1 MGILFHPVPQSV
13 TPQAFLI
20 ALQSHGYEHIYE
32 YLKSSKSQWEE
43 CVSFLHIKVK
53 PPSGPWAMVHG
64 HIGGQKCEGFSGGA
78 KNTRLRKI
86 GKRLNKSAF
95 FPCMLRFLFLLA
107 IILLF
112 TKATKNTIFRKLKS
126 MTIFLL
132 DCSQNCEQIFFGIH
146 NNTLAH
152 PSE

>member
-64 HIGGQKCEGFSGGA
+64 HIGGQKGEGFSA
-78 KNTRLRKI
+78 RRRKKYKIKKNREEIKQI
-86 GKRLNKSAF
+86 CIFSHVSHAF
-95 FPCMLRFLFLLA
+95 CAFYFC
-107 IILLF
+107 
-112 TKATKNTIFRKLKS
+112 
-126 MTIFLL
+126 
-132 DCSQNCEQIFFGIH
+132 
-146 NNTLAH
+146 
-152 PSE
+152 